1 MNTQLNLSSHP
12 FRNRTLPWVLAVA
25 SFAVSLFAAFFVL
38 AEYQKVSSQTK
49 NVKAEISQIEPKIN
63 QIKADSERIRQS
75 LNPEQ
80 RVLLRSTHN
89 LVDRRRFSWSR
100 LFADLESVLPRDVSV
115 SHVGIR
121 DVVDQG
127 GGRML
132 AELDFSVMSKDYQ
145 SVVNMLNG
153 MSDSGKFQSVE
164 LRGQDLQAD
173 KGNLTEYSMQLRYL
187 PSAGV
192 PLARVSNSDEQQQ
205 RVLATPNKLTAEVH
219 NQ

>member
-1 MNTQLNLSSHP
+1 M
-12 FRNRTLPWVLAVA
+12 
-25 SFAVSLFAAFFVL
+25 L
-38 AEYQKVSSQTK
+38 AEYQRIINQTK
-49 NVKAEISQIEPKIN
+49 NVKTEINEIDPKIN
-63 QIKADSERIRQS
+63 QLETDAKKIRQS

-80 RVLLRSTHN
+80 QVLLRSAHN

-100 LFADLESVLPRDVSV
+100 LFADLESVLPGDVSV

-145 SVVNMLNG
+145 SVVNMLNE
-153 MSDSGKFQSVE
+153 MNDSGKFQSVE
-164 LRGQDLQAD
+164 LRAQDLQRD

-192 PLARVSNSDEQQQ
+192 PVAGNLNDGQNQ
-205 RVLATPNKLTAEVH
+205 RAAVPPNNPAAEV
-219 NQ
+219 NN

>member
-1 MNTQLNLSSHP
+1 MNTQLNLSSRP
-12 FRNRTLPWVLAVA
+12 FRNRTLPWVLAAVGL
-25 SFAVSLFAAFFVL
+25 AVSLLAGFFVL
-38 AEYQKVSSQTK
+38 AEYQKVSNQTK
-49 NVKAEISQIEPKIN
+49 SVKTEINEIDPKIN
-63 QIKADSERIRQS
+63 QLKAESDKIRQS

-80 RVLLRSTHN
+80 RILLRSAHN

-100 LFADLESVLPRDVSV
+100 LFADLEGVLPRDVSV
-115 SHVGIR
+115 SHIGIR

-145 SVVNMLNG
+145 SVVNMLNE
-153 MSDSGKFQSVE
+153 MNDSGKFQSVE
-164 LRGQDLQAD
+164 LRAQDLQRD

-192 PLARVSNSDEQQQ
+192 PVAESLNNRGERA
-205 RVLATPNKLTAEVH
+205 ATENNLTAEG
-219 NQ
+219 NN

>member
-1 MNTQLNLSSHP
+1 MNTQLNLSSRP
-12 FRNRTLPWVLAVA
+12 FRNRTLPWILAAVGLLVA
-25 SFAVSLFAAFFVL
+25 LFAGFFVL
-38 AEYQKVSSQTK
+38 AEYQRVSGQTK
-49 NVKAEISQIEPKIN
+49 SVKAEINQIDPKIN
-63 QIKADSERIRQS
+63 QLKADGDKIRQS

-80 RVLLRSTHN
+80 QVLLRSAHN

-115 SHVGIR
+115 SHIGIR

-145 SVVNMLNG
+145 SVVNMLNE
-153 MSDSGKFQSVE
+153 MNDSGKFQSVE
-164 LRGQDLQAD
+164 LRAQDLQRD

-192 PLARVSNSDEQQQ
+192 PVAANSDGDNQQ
-205 RVLATPNKLTAEVH
+205 RAGANGQNNLMAEV
-219 NQ
+219 NNR

>member
-1 MNTQLNLSSHP
+1 
-12 FRNRTLPWVLAVA
+12 VL
-25 SFAVSLFAAFFVL
+25 F
-38 AEYQKVSSQTK
+38 EYQKVSSQTK
-49 NVKAEISQIEPKIN
+49 NVKAEINEIEPKLN
-63 QIKADSERIRQS
+63 QIKADSEKIRQS

-80 RVLLRSTHN
+80 QVLLRSAHN

-100 LFADLESVLPRDVSV
+100 LFSDLESVLPGNVSV

-127 GGRML
+127 GGKML

-145 SVVNMLNG
+145 SVVNMLNE
-153 MSDSGKFQSVE
+153 MNNSGKFQSVE
-164 LRGQDLQAD
+164 LRAQDLQPD

-192 PLARVSNSDEQQQ
+192 PVANVLNGNDLRLAA
-205 RVLATPNKLTAEVH
+205 ATPMPNNLTAEVN